1 MKIGELARAAQCTVE
16 TIRYYE
22 KEGLLPEPVRTAS
35 NYRSYD
41 NRHVERLCFIRN
53 CRALDMTH
61 KEIQSMLRFLD
72 TPTSDCM
79 EVNQVLDAHIDHVD
93 VRMAELRKLKE
104 QLKAL
109 RQCCRGERDMKTC
122 GILQQLS
129 EMETPPPQERQTH
142 LG

>member
-1 MKIGELARAAQCTVE
+1 MKIGELAQAAQCTVE

-22 KEGLLPEPVRTAS
+22 KEKLLPEPARTAS
-35 NYRSYD
+35 NYRIYD

-61 KEIQSMLRFLD
+61 REIQSMLRFLD

-79 EVNQVLDAHIDHVD
+79 EVNRVLDAHIDHVD

-109 RQCCRGERDMKTC
+109 RQCCWGERDMKTC

-129 EMETPPPQERQTH
+129 EMETTPPQERNTH